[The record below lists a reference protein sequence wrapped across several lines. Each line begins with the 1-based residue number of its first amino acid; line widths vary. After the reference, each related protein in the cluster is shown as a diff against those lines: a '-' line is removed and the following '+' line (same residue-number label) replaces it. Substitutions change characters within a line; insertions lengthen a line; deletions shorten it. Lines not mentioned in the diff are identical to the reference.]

1 VNLATRFRIPT
12 IGEGQGILRMMAKGS
27 ALFALGISLLTAASA
42 TTVIPMSIEQLT
54 ETSTHVVLGHVVKTW
69 SSWDAQHTRISTYT
83 QMSVE
88 NWLKGTGENAI
99 IVKQPGGSAE
109 GYTQHVSGV
118 RPWSAGESAVL
129 FLHRAPSNDG
139 TYVVSGLM
147 QGDFRVRRSTSG
159 AIIADNG
166 VSSNTKELAGDVQSF
181 NPSNKSLT
189 PYTGS
194 HITLDELEQ
203 RVRAAIRSR

>member
-1 VNLATRFRIPT
+1 MNLAISYQIPAPSQSWGTMPRIRK
-12 IGEGQGILRMMAKGS
+12 IFNA
-27 ALFALGISLLTAASA
+27 FAVFISLLAAASA

-54 ETSTHVVLGHVVKTW
+54 ETSTHVVLGHAVKTW

-203 RVRAAIRSR
+203 RVRTAIRSR